1 MVRNSVKP
9 WPTLP
14 SAKYH
19 VGCTGPGG
27 RLGSGVPVGVGD
39 GVLVAVVVG
48 DGMLVAVVVGV
59 GMFGDACAPW
69 CGLSNAQASTTL
81 PIKDNVAR
89 PMRTINPTFI
99 PVERDFP
106 QKLFVFISIL

>member
-1 MVRNSVKP
+1 MKP

-14 SAKYH
+14 SAKYQ
-19 VGCTGPGG
+19 VGYTGPGG

-48 DGMLVAVVVGV
+48 DGMPVAVVVAAGV
-59 GMFGDACAPW
+59 FGEACAPW
-69 CGLSNAQASTTL
+69 RGLSSVQASARL

-89 PMRTINPTFI
+89 PIRTINPTFI

-106 QKLFVFISIL
+106 QKLFVFITIL

>member
-1 MVRNSVKP
+1 MVKYSVKP

-48 DGMLVAVVVGV
+48 DGVLVAVVIGDGVLEAVVVGDAV
-59 GMFGDACAPW
+59 LGEACAPW
-69 CGLSNAQASTTL
+69 
-81 PIKDNVAR
+81 
-89 PMRTINPTFI
+89 
-99 PVERDFP
+99 
-106 QKLFVFISIL
+106 